1 MLARNGLVVRVITEL
16 VNPADNF
23 HKVYICNDITSFS
36 GNVELMSMS

>member
-1 MLARNGLVVRVITEL
+1 MLERNGVVRVITEL

-23 HKVYICNDITSFS
+23 QKDYICNDITSFS